1 MRKIMLLVLL
11 VPVVAWGQE
20 IPFNR
25 EAKDIIYDSVYE
37 VNGTKDELYT
47 KAKVWIADIFRSSI
61 RVIDAD
67 DKESGLIVCKGNI
80 KYTVIKDGIKGR
92 GKRKSIE
99 KFKVGG
105 DAEFNLKI
113 FLKDNKC
120 RIVVDGIRIPM
131 LEEAT
136 AAGLGDLKT
145 EWAILN
151 SVTAYQKDDTIEE
164 RVRFN
169 NYQSRDMAVNDRIGD
184 MMHSL
189 RSALNKKGDFDF

>member
-1 MRKIMLLVLL
+1 MLLPVL
-11 VPVVAWGQE
+11 VMGQK
-20 IPFNR
+20 IPFNQ

-80 KYTVIKDGIKGR
+80 KYTVVKDGIKGR
-92 GKRKSIE
+92 GKRRSIE
-99 KFKVGG
+99 KFKVDGSA
-105 DAEFNLKI
+105 DFNLKI

-120 RIVVDGIRIPM
+120 RIVVDGIQIPM

-136 AAGLGDLKT
+136 AAGLGDLKA
-145 EWAILN
+145 EWAMLN
-151 SVTAYQKDDTIEE
+151 SITAIQKDDTIEE

-169 NYQSRDMAVNDRIGD
+169 NYQNRDIAVNNRIGD

-189 RSALNKKGDFDF
+189 ETALNKKGDFDF